1 MTEPAGPAT
10 MNEKK
15 RLLIA
20 IIPVAV
26 LLAGP
31 WVIPTLTPWAAVNV
45 RHEEINI
52 KTGQAR
58 YSHKLWYVKVSES
71 VEDTLFSRVLGGE
84 AVDVADIE
92 PWHMDNT
99 FSPGRRYS
107 PNYAFH
113 GALAQARTLEVIFKL
128 REPDAQRK
136 RRIVREILTLWQ
148 TKGDYFEAG
157 RYIATLSEETAKETE
172 R

>member
-1 MTEPAGPAT
+1 MAAYLDWSVRLSYNQT
-10 MNEKK
+10 MKK

-45 RHEEINI
+45 HHEEINI

-58 YSHKLWYVKVSES
+58 YSHKLWYIKVSER
-71 VEDTLFSRVLGGE
+71 VEDTLFSKVLAGE

-92 PWHMDNT
+92 PWHMVNT
-99 FSPGRRYS
+99 FSPGRRL
-107 PNYAFH
+107 
-113 GALAQARTLEVIFKL
+113 LAKL
-128 REPDAQRK
+128 RVS
-136 RRIVREILTLWQ
+136 RRPCPGTYARNDLQ
-148 TKGDYFEAG
+148 
-157 RYIATLSEETAKETE
+157 IA
-172 R
+172 

>member
-1 MTEPAGPAT
+1 M
-10 MNEKK
+10 KK
-15 RLLIA
+15 RLLVA
-20 IIPVAV
+20 IVSLTV

-31 WVIPTLTPWAAVNV
+31 WVIPTLTPWTAVNV
-45 RHEEINI
+45 HHEEINI

-58 YSHKLWYVKVSES
+58 YSHKLWYIKISEK
-71 VEDTLFSRVLGGE
+71 VEDTLFSRVLAGE
-84 AVDVADIE
+84 TVDVADIE
-92 PWHMDNT
+92 PWHMVNT
-99 FSPGRRYS
+99 FSPGQRYS

-113 GALAQARTLEVIFKL
+113 GALAQARTVEVIFKL

-136 RRIVREILTLWQ
+136 QQIVRDILKLWQ

-157 RYIATLSEETAKETE
+157 RYVATLSEETAKETE